1 MTDPSDMEALALAAE
16 SFGRLAEAINT
27 VTEKMADAIA
37 RNSRDIEAL
46 RDENRA
52 LSNRIE
58 GLIQALDPEAP
69 VQDNVARYNVL
80 RGRS

>member
-37 RNSRDIEAL
+37 RNATDIREL

-52 LSNRIE
+52 LSNRLE
-58 GLIQALDPEAP
+58 AQAQWIRATRDQLEERLPS
-69 VQDNVARYNVL
+69 V
-80 RGRS
+80 